1 MNAADE
7 PRSILLTVAYDGR
20 PFSGWALQE
29 NARTVAGELL
39 GAIRAMDPRVT
50 EVRGASRT
58 DAGVHAR
65 GQLAAF
71 DPSRSIAP
79 KGWAL
84 GLSAHLPSE
93 ITIRQAALAPRGTEP
108 RFSAVRKRY
117 RYLILRDP
125 LRDPFWE
132 GRALR
137 FSHQLD
143 IHKMRA
149 EAALLVGTHDF
160 AAFRSS
166 SDERIN
172 TVRTIEEVRVE
183 HFAGDPRVLAF
194 DVVGTG
200 FMHNMVRIIV
210 GSLLDVARGR
220 LPAGTIGKGL
230 AGRSRADLGM
240 TAPAHGLYLEN
251 IDHALALEGTWPYP
265 DLP

>member
-1 MNAADE
+1 LLDH
-7 PRSILLTVAYDGR
+7 SILLVVAYDGR
-20 PFSGWALQE
+20 PFSGWAPQE
-29 NARTVAGELL
+29 GARTVAGELL
-39 GAIRAMDPRVT
+39 GAIRAMDPHVA

-71 DPSRSIAP
+71 DPSRTIAP

-93 ITIRQAALAPRGTEP
+93 ITIRHAAQVAPGTQP
-108 RFSAVRKRY
+108 RFCAVRKRY

-143 IHKMRA
+143 IHKLRA

-166 SDERIN
+166 SDERTQ
-172 TVRTIEEVRVE
+172 TVRTIEEVHVE
-183 HFAGDPRVLAF
+183 HLAGDARVLAV
-194 DVVGTG
+194 DVIGSG

-210 GSLLDVARGR
+210 GTLLDVARGR
-220 LPAGTIGKGL
+220 LAAGVIAK
-230 AGRSRADLGM
+230 AIASRSRSDLGM
-240 TAPAHGLYLEN
+240 TAPAEGLYLEN
-251 IDHALALEGTWPYP
+251 IDHTLALESPWPYH

>member
-1 MNAADE
+1 M
-7 PRSILLTVAYDGR
+7 
-20 PFSGWALQE
+20 QE
-29 NARTVAGELL
+29 GARTVAGELL

-71 DPSRSIAP
+71 DPVQVIAP

-93 ITIRQAALAPRGTEP
+93 ITIRQAALAPRGAAP
-108 RFSAVRKRY
+108 RFSAIRKRY

-143 IHKMRA
+143 IHKLRR

-166 SDERIN
+166 ADERVN
-172 TVRTIEEVRVE
+172 TVRTIEQVSVE
-183 HFAGDPRVLAF
+183 HLAGDARVLAV

-210 GSLLDVARGR
+210 GALLDVGRGK
-220 LPAGTIGKGL
+220 LGEGTVTRALRGG
-230 AGRSRADLGM
+230 SRTDLGM
-240 TAPAHGLYLEN
+240 TAPAHGLYLES
-251 IDHALALEGTWPYP
+251 IEHTLALEGPWPYHEVP
-265 DLP
+265 

>member
-1 MNAADE
+1 MLGH
-7 PRSILLTVAYDGR
+7 SVLLTVAYDGR
-20 PFSGWALQE
+20 PFSGWAPQE
-29 NARTVAGELL
+29 GTRTVAGELL
-39 GAIRAMDPRVT
+39 GAIRAMDPRVA

-71 DPSRSIAP
+71 DPTRAIAP

-84 GLSAHLPSE
+84 GLSAHLPGE
-93 ITIRQAALAPRGTEP
+93 ITIRQAALAPPGCEP

-143 IHKMRA
+143 IHMMRA
-149 EAALLVGTHDF
+149 EAAALMGEHDF

-172 TVRTIEEVRVE
+172 TVRTIEQVRVE
-183 HFAGDPRVLAF
+183 HLAGDSRVLAI

-210 GSLLDVARGR
+210 GTLVDVARGK
-220 LPAGTIGKGL
+220 LAPGTIGKGL
-230 AGRSRADLGM
+230 VSRSRTDLGM
-240 TAPAHGLYLEN
+240 TAPAHGLYLES
-251 IDHALALEGTWPYP
+251 IDHALALETPWPYDDHP
-265 DLP
+265 

>member
-1 MNAADE
+1 ML
-7 PRSILLTVAYDGR
+7 SHSVLLTVAYDGR
-20 PFSGWALQE
+20 PFSGWAPQE
-29 NARTVAGELL
+29 GARTVAGELL
-39 GAIRAMDPRVT
+39 GAIRAMDPRVG

-71 DPSRSIAP
+71 DPTRTIAP

-93 ITIRQAALAPRGTEP
+93 ITIRHAALVPAGSEP
-108 RFSAVRKRY
+108 RFSAKRKRY

-149 EAALLVGTHDF
+149 EAASLVGEHDF
-160 AAFRSS
+160 AGFRSS
-166 SDERIN
+166 SDERVN
-172 TVRTIEEVRVE
+172 TIRTIEQVRVE
-183 HFAGDPRVLAF
+183 HLDGDSRVLAV
-194 DVVGTG
+194 DVVGSG

-210 GSLLDVARGR
+210 GTLLDVARGR
-220 LPAGTIGKGL
+220 LAEGTIDKAIASG
-230 AGRSRADLGM
+230 ARAHLGM
-240 TAPAHGLYLEN
+240 TAPAHGLYLET
-251 IDHALALEGTWPYP
+251 IEHTLALESPWPYHE
-265 DLP
+265 LP

>member
-1 MNAADE
+1 MLGH
-7 PRSILLTVAYDGR
+7 SVLLTVAYDGR
-20 PFSGWALQE
+20 PFSGWAPQE
-29 NARTVAGELL
+29 GTRTVAGELL
-39 GAIRAMDPRVT
+39 GAIQAMDPRVL

-71 DPSRSIAP
+71 DPTRDIAP

-84 GLSAHLPSE
+84 GLSQHLPGE
-93 ITIRQAALAPRGTEP
+93 IAIRQAALVPRGSQP
-108 RFSAVRKRY
+108 RFSATRKRY

-143 IHKMRA
+143 IHTMRA
-149 EAALLVGTHDF
+149 EAAFLVGVHDF

-166 SDERIN
+166 SDERVD

-183 HFAGDPRVLAF
+183 HLAGDARVLAI

-210 GSLLDVARGR
+210 GTLLDVARGQLAQGAIPR
-220 LPAGTIGKGL
+220 AL
-230 AGRSRADLGM
+230 AGGARAGLGM
-240 TAPAHGLYLEN
+240 TAPAHGLYLES
-251 IDHALALEGTWPYP
+251 IDHTLALESPWPYH

>member
-1 MNAADE
+1 LLE
-7 PRSILLTVAYDGR
+7 HSVLLTVAYDGR
-20 PFSGWALQE
+20 PFSGWAMQE
-29 NARTVAGELL
+29 GARTVAGELL
-39 GAIRAMDPRVT
+39 GAIRAMDPHVT

-71 DPSRSIAP
+71 DPARDIAP

-84 GLSAHLPSE
+84 GLSAHLPAE
-93 ITIRQAALAPRGTEP
+93 IAIRQAALAPRGAQP
-108 RFSAVRKRY
+108 RISATRKRY
-117 RYLILRDP
+117 RYLIVRDP

-143 IHKMRA
+143 IHKLRR
-149 EAALLVGTHDF
+149 EAALIVGTHDF

-166 SDERIN
+166 SDERVN

-183 HFAGDPRVLAF
+183 HLAGDAQVLAV

-210 GSLLDVARGR
+210 GSLLDVARGKLGEGAMAR
-220 LPAGTIGKGL
+220 ALRGG
-230 AGRSRADLGM
+230 SRGDLGM
-240 TAPAHGLYLEN
+240 TAPAHGLYLES
-251 IDHALALEGTWPYP
+251 IEHTLALESSWPYH
-265 DLP
+265 DLL